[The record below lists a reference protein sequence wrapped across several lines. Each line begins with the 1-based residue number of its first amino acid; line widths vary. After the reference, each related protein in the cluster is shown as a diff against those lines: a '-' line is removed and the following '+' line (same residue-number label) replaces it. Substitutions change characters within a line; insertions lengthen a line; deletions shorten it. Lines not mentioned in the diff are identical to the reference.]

1 MTQHPP
7 KNMRSPKRSA
17 SPGASESC
25 SSITGVSDGASFGLP
40 RNKRRSESGVT
51 WYTLWVVVVYDA
63 GSNTVKWGWMYLDL
77 FGLVEWDII
86 LPCHGDSSHELQ
98 WKTTE
103 VFVIHAKHREMPKDL
118 LSSSASPAA
127 GSHPY
132 YKKGAV
138 KSASLTL
145 CSHPSSDG
153 CDRMNQMLT
162 SRILQPHWSP
172 CGQNAE
178 PGDKVW

>member
-40 RNKRRSESGVT
+40 RNKRR
-51 WYTLWVVVVYDA
+51 
-63 GSNTVKWGWMYLDL
+63 
-77 FGLVEWDII
+77 
-86 LPCHGDSSHELQ
+86 
-98 WKTTE
+98 
-103 VFVIHAKHREMPKDL
+103 REMPKDL